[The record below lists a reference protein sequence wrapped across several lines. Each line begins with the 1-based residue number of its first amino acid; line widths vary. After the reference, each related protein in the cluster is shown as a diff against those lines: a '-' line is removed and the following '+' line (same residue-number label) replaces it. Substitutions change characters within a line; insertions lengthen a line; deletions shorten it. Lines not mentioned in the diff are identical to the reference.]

1 MREFVVTLTA
11 KETFTEE
18 EIVNGVNDFFDTNYL
33 TVSDIPKD
41 MVREYFQNSLEFF
54 DLSNKVEVS
63 YKWK

>member
-1 MREFVVTLTA
+1 MREFVVTLMA

-41 MVREYFQNSLEFF
+41 MVKEYFQNSLEFF